1 MAVRA
6 YQMERSRR
14 PPQLAR
20 YPPAPMFRGISLAN
34 KCLLLFGGAII
45 LIVGAALSI
54 PAMRLWRLVDESQV
68 QVSRD
73 MVDIWLALDDEFQR
87 EAQAGLSDRGPF
99 PALELPSL
107 HSPSLEIALHGNIDA
122 QRYSRAVIIRLSDA
136 DSFLPQALEAFDAAP
151 TLQEFDRRRWQG
163 ISRVY
168 EYARAQRPT
177 ASPGDQASAPTHIVV
192 LRRTSLLVFRSLWI
206 SAIFFLLA
214 GAAVL
219 ALAVLVFYLIT
230 HKIILQPVRSLKD
243 TAERVREGNV
253 AVRSDI
259 QTGDEFEELAQT
271 FNMMLTDLQSNQDR
285 LRSLN
290 QAMDVKLHEMAQSNT
305 LLHEA
310 TRLKGEFLANVS
322 HELRTPL
329 HSIIGFAELLL
340 EQVKLEAAGPDG
352 NTAPI
357 QRRIRYL
364 TNIDAAGRNL
374 LEHINSLLEMARLE
388 AGKIDLKPER
398 LSVRDACE
406 GLLGLI
412 HPLAERSGIDLKLE
426 VQDDVPAV
434 TTDVKKFQ
442 QIIFNFLSNA
452 VKFSVP
458 EGRAG
463 RRPEIILRAEKLSP
477 SRPDE
482 EIKVRVSVID
492 NGPGIP
498 EEEQARIFEKF
509 YQVDASH
516 TRQTTGTGLGLAISR
531 ELAAILRCEIQLVS
545 GVNRGSMFSLIMPLA
560 LELSTAPISA
570 LEARFRGA
578 LAGGRSLE

>member
-1 MAVRA
+1 
-6 YQMERSRR
+6 
-14 PPQLAR
+14 
-20 YPPAPMFRGISLAN
+20 MFRGISLAN
-34 KCLLLFGGAII
+34 KCLLLFGGAVI

-68 QVSRD
+68 QASRD
-73 MVDIWLALDDEFQR
+73 LVDIWLAIDAKSRQASR
-87 EAQAGLSDRGPF
+87 ERDVTTF
-99 PALELPSL
+99 PTLELPSL
-107 HSPSLEIALHGNIDA
+107 ESPELEGARHGNIDA
-122 QRYSRAVIIRLSDA
+122 QRYSRAVVRSLSDEDPFLSDA
-136 DSFLPQALEAFDAAP
+136 VAAFDQR
-151 TLQEFDRRRWQG
+151 LQLTEFERRRWQG

-168 EYARAQRPT
+168 EYARAQRV
-177 ASPGDQASAPTHIVV
+177 ASSGPGPRDSTSHIVV
-192 LRRTSLLVFRSLWI
+192 LRRTSLSVFRSLWI

-230 HKIILQPVRSLKD
+230 HKIILQPVRSLKE

-259 QTGDEFEELAQT
+259 RTGDEFEELAQT
-271 FNMMLTDLQSNQDR
+271 FNMMLTDLQTSQDR
-285 LRSLN
+285 LRNLN
-290 QAMDVKLHEMAQSNT
+290 QAMDVKLHEMAQSNI

-329 HSIIGFAELLL
+329 NSIIGFAELLL
-340 EQVKLEAAGPDG
+340 EQSKADAAGTEPV
-352 NTAPI
+352 PPLV
-357 QRRIRYL
+357 QRRMRYL
-364 TNIDAAGRNL
+364 SNIDTAGRNL
-374 LEHINSLLEMARLE
+374 LGHINSLLEMARIE

-398 LSVRDACE
+398 VSVRDACE

-412 HPLAERSGIDLKLE
+412 HPLADRSGIELSLE
-426 VQDDVPAV
+426 VQDDVPAL
-434 TTDVKKFQ
+434 TTDIKKFQ

-458 EGRAG
+458 LERAG
-463 RRPEIILRAEKLSP
+463 RKPLIILRAEKLP
-477 SRPDE
+477 PARPGE
-482 EIKVRVSVID
+482 EMKVRVSVID

-516 TRQTTGTGLGLAISR
+516 TRETTGTGLGLAICR
-531 ELAAILRCEIQLVS
+531 ELAAILHCELQLVS
-545 GVNRGSMFSLIMPLA
+545 GVNRGSMFSLIMPLS
-560 LELSTAPISA
+560 LEVSSAPISA
-570 LEARFRGA
+570 LEAKFRGA
-578 LAGGRSLE
+578 LAAGRTLE